1 MGFRYYAVYK
11 PFRMLSRFTEDGK
24 KKPLL
29 GDLGNFGPRV
39 YPVGRL
45 DADSEGLLILTDNK
59 ALTDALLKPKNA
71 HRRVYYAQ
79 VDRIITP
86 EAAAELERGTEISIK
101 GLKYRTRPAKAALIA
116 PPDLPERYPPVRYR
130 KDIPTSWLKLELIE
144 GKNRQ
149 VRRMTAAVGF
159 PTLRLVRYAIE
170 DLTVEG
176 MQPGDVRELSEAEV
190 RDKLHVFV

>member
-1 MGFRYYAVYK
+1 
-11 PFRMLSRFTEDGK
+11 MLSRFTEDGK

-29 GDLGNFGPRV
+29 GDLGHFEPDV

-45 DADSEGLLILTDNK
+45 DADSEGLLVLTNNK
-59 ALTDALLKPKNA
+59 ALTNALLKPKNA
-71 HRRVYYAQ
+71 HKRVYYAQ

-86 EAAAELERGTEISIK
+86 EAAAALEKGVDLSIK
-101 GLKYRTRPAKAALIA
+101 GVIYHTRPAKAELIA
-116 PPDLPERYPPVRYR
+116 PPILPERHPPVRYR
-130 KDIPTSWLKLELIE
+130 ADIPKSWVKLELIE

-170 DLTVEG
+170 DLTIEG
-176 MQPGDVRELSEAEV
+176 MKSGDVVKLSEADICE
-190 RDKLHVFV
+190 KLHVVL

>member
-1 MGFRYYAVYK
+1 
-11 PFRMLSRFTEDGK
+11 FRMLSRFTKDG

-29 GDLGNFGPRV
+29 GELGHFEPDV

-45 DADSEGLLILTDNK
+45 DADSEGLLILTNNK
-59 ALTDALLKPKNA
+59 ALTNALLKPVNA
-71 HRRVYYAQ
+71 HKRVYYAQ

-86 EAAAELERGTEISIK
+86 EAAKALEKGVDISLK
-101 GLKYRTRPAKAALIA
+101 GVIYRTRPAKAELID
-116 PPDLPERYPPVRYR
+116 PPVLPERHPPVRYR
-130 KDIPTSWLKLELIE
+130 ADIPTSWVKLELIE

-170 DLTVEG
+170 DLTIDE
-176 MQPGDVRELSEAEV
+176 MISGDVVELSETEI
-190 RDKLHVFV
+190 RKKLHVVL